1 MAVLWLLF
9 CHLLSLV
16 VSSLAVD
23 PSQIKAY
30 PESGSISG
38 VFLASFQ
45 PAASKN
51 PVYGFNASQAP
62 QACELMNV
70 VIATK
75 NQVEEAHRNGFE
87 TCRYGWIA
95 EKIAV
100 LPRIIKSKKCGQDR
114 VGVITWNSIPTRL
127 FDAFCFNVSDV
138 QTDVQVATTSVPTA
152 TPGVPKNTPGAPS
165 SPPPLPHPTH
175 TAPPPTPA
183 STSPP
188 PSRSTTSSPPLPMS
202 SPSVPSASPS
212 ISRSTPPPFPPTR
225 PAALPTSA
233 RPSPALSDPDSLDPQ
248 GHSGISSLGVV
259 PTALLILSLV
269 VLLLAVFSVLGYYRL
284 NRRRNVPFWKRGRQK
299 EDIETEVW
307 ENIYQEPKE
316 QQNETE
322 MDGCQNN
329 SSNITLSATKTDSS

>member
-1 MAVLWLLF
+1 MWA
-9 CHLLSLV
+9 SLQGQTAAPAK
-16 VSSLAVD
+16 SLCKPEDMEA
-23 PSQIKAY
+23 QIKARIEEDAYNKGFLEGLRRTY
-30 PESGSISG
+30 PESGSVSG

-75 NQVEEAHRNGFE
+75 NQ
-87 TCRYGWIA
+87 
-95 EKIAV
+95 KIAV

-138 QTDVQVATTSVPTA
+138 KTDVQVATTSVPTA

-175 TAPPPTPA
+175 AAPPPAPA

-188 PSRSTTSSPPLPMS
+188 PSRSTTSSPPPPMS
-202 SPSVPSASPS
+202 SPSVPSSSPS

-259 PTALLILSLV
+259 PTALLILSVV

-307 ENIYQEPKE
+307 ENIYQDPKE

-329 SSNITLSATKTDSS
+329 SSNITLSATKTDS